1 MKNKLILINILVLFF
16 FILDRL
22 FKKIA
27 LLDRTIGNS
36 FFNFSLFKNPN
47 LALSIPFNGIL
58 FYFLLIIIFW
68 WLVDNL
74 IKSYRTNNI
83 LKVLAFSLI
92 FAGAISNLL
101 DRLEYKAV
109 IDYLN
114 IFYFSV
120 VNLADLMISGGLII
134 LILSEFSS
142 YLAQKNSGTK

>member
-27 LLDRTIGNS
+27 LLDRTIDNL

-68 WLVDNL
+68 WLADNL
-74 IKSYRTNNI
+74 IKGYRTKNVSKI
-83 LKVLAFSLI
+83 LAFSLI

-109 IDYLN
+109 IDYLSV
-114 IFYFSV
+114 FYFPII
-120 VNLADLMISGGLII
+120 NLADLMISGGVII
-134 LILSEFSS
+134 IFCQMVFGKNEKRQL
-142 YLAQKNSGTK
+142 QK

>member
-27 LLDRTIGNS
+27 LLDRTIDNL

-47 LALSIPFNGIL
+47 LALSIPLNRIL

-68 WLVDNL
+68 WLADNL
-74 IKSYRTNNI
+74 IKGYRTKNVSKI
-83 LKVLAFSLI
+83 LAFSLI
-92 FAGAISNLL
+92 FVGAISNLF
-101 DRLEYKAV
+101 DRLQYKAV

-120 VNLADLMISGGLII
+120 INLADLMISGGVII
-134 LILSEFSS
+134 IFC
-142 YLAQKNSGTK
+142 QMIFGKNEKRQLPK

>member
-27 LLDRTIGNS
+27 LLDRTIDNL

-47 LALSIPFNGIL
+47 LALSIPLNRIL

-68 WLVDNL
+68 WLADNL
-74 IKSYRTNNI
+74 IKGYRTKNVSKI
-83 LKVLAFSLI
+83 LAFSLI
-92 FAGAISNLL
+92 FAGAISNLF
-101 DRLEYKAV
+101 DRLQYKAV

-120 VNLADLMISGGLII
+120 INLADLMISGGVII
-134 LILSEFSS
+134 IFC
-142 YLAQKNSGTK
+142 QMIFGKNEKRQLPK